1 MNLTVF
7 FSLLAILNEIAART
21 LTSLA
26 LVDLN
31 HLSLCWFSL
40 WLLSLALR
48 TTLFKLCV
56 QK

>member
-7 FSLLAILNEIAART
+7 FSLLAILNEIVART

-31 HLSLCWFSL
+31 HLSLCWFFFYGFSL
-40 WLLSLALR
+40 
-48 TTLFKLCV
+48 
-56 QK
+56 